1 MAGGRAGIHSVFCGW
16 FYLFN
21 ITCDPVFVPVWSMAG
36 EGSGIHSF
44 TFLISLI
51 LTNITVVRLMFIDYS
66 VQKSPF
72 LNEILL
78 SASLHHD

>member
-36 EGSGIHSF
+36 EGSGIYSF
-44 TFLISLI
+44 TF
-51 LTNITVVRLMFIDYS
+51 
-66 VQKSPF
+66 
-72 LNEILL
+72 
-78 SASLHHD
+78 

>member
-44 TFLISLI
+44 TFLINLI
-51 LTNITVVRLMFIDYS
+51 LTNIYRRSFDVYRLFGTEIFI
-66 VQKSPF
+66 
-72 LNEILL
+72 LE
-78 SASLHHD
+78 